1 MLRRQRQ
8 RQTVLM
14 AIAIL
19 PPPSP
24 TYTVATSSSLPPA
37 VCISFS
43 AYHCVC
49 LLLPSIPPPLPPSS
63 LPPSLPPSLLPSLL
77 LPPFFFLLPSLPPF
91 LPPPSF
97 QQVQLTDFE
106 NAAFVVFIV
115 LLTRTILS
123 FGLNFLIPISK
134 VGAGT
139 GTASKQVDSLIT

>member
-1 MLRRQRQ
+1 MWL
-8 RQTVLM
+8 V
-14 AIAIL
+14 A
-19 PPPSP
+19 
-24 TYTVATSSSLPPA
+24 VATLVLLIH
-37 VCISFS
+37 VCCSHFLVLLS
-43 AYHCVC
+43 VHASCVY
-49 LLLPSIPPPLPPSS
+49 L
-63 LPPSLPPSLLPSLL
+63 
-77 LPPFFFLLPSLPPF
+77 LLPSLPPF

-139 GTASKQVDSLIT
+139 DTGTVRFIYVTVALSSQSRHSSVCHGAPPLPTVPVYHHECYLRICTACDTL